1 MNPILV
7 HFWEVQS
14 LDGMALIEFAK
25 HNNELDFNLI
35 DCNLAF
41 RHILQIN
48 SNDHPSIGFKQ
59 YKKWLKSELTGLQ
72 FFLKE
77 GYKSANEYEK
87 EWFSIEEKQWYLAHV
102 KVIVDSSFVI
112 TLKNITSIKK
122 AYSEL
127 DLFFEANLDLQCI
140 ADTEGNFVK
149 TNNAWAQLLGYSL
162 EEINSSKFLD
172 FVHPDDIEATLNA
185 VKKLSDQEKVLNFI
199 NRYRTKAGD
208 YRIIEWRSFPMGK
221 MIYSVARD
229 ITHQKIAEEQL
240 IRSEARFRSLFENN
254 HAVMLIINPDDGQIV
269 DANPSAASFY
279 GYSRRQMQHMRIN
292 QINILSPEDI
302 KSEMDAALK
311 AERSQFFFKHRLANG
326 TIRDVEVWSGKVEL
340 NNKEQLYSIIH
351 DVTESNRIA
360 EALGESEER
369 YRSIYENSH
378 DAMIILDPE
387 SLIFSNPN
395 MAAIKLFGFE
405 SAKEFVG
412 ITPIQLSPEKQSDG
426 QLSDYM
432 ARQFINEAIEKGGVF
447 FEWVHMTRQGN
458 EFTAEILLNA
468 VPFKGKI
475 MLQTTLRDITA
486 VKNAQ
491 AKIVQSESR
500 LMSLVSILQHESKNI
515 QEFLDY
521 SLNEL
526 ISLTESKLGYI
537 YFYDEA
543 KQQFELNT
551 WSKEVMKECEVA
563 EPQTIY
569 CLEKTGLW
577 GDAVRQRKAI
587 IDNDFQQ
594 SSPEKKGYPE
604 GHVHL
609 KRFLTI
615 PVIHKGKIVAVAGVA
630 NKKNEYD
637 QTDVLQMTL
646 MMDAVWKA
654 VEKLRAEESLRQS
667 EAKYRIITENSS
679 DVIWL
684 YNMALKKFTFISPSI
699 LQLRG
704 FTPEEAMKQEM
715 EESVTKED
723 FQRIIEGINS
733 DLPVFLED
741 RDVPGSRKVSVI
753 QQPCKD
759 GSLVWVEVITQFQ
772 FNNHNELE
780 VLGVSRNINE
790 RVKMEQELRQN
801 EARLH
806 DLNYTKDKLF
816 SIIAH
821 DLRSPFT
828 SFLGLSELMM
838 SVEMN
843 FSEQELREMALSLNK
858 TAQSTYNLLENL
870 LEWSRLQRGM
880 LNPEPQF
887 VMIRQLLNTTT
898 ETFQEQ
904 IQTKKL
910 EVINQVEEKMVAY
923 ADEKML
929 ESVMRN
935 LLSNAIKFTPKGK
948 RITLDAAKTASNRV
962 RIIVT
967 DTGIGI
973 PDGIL
978 TNLFVVDE
986 SKSRKGTEGERSSG
1000 LGLMLCKEF
1009 VELNNGKIWVETT
1022 EKQGSSFFVELP
1034 RF

>member
-77 GYKSANEYEK
+77 GYKSANVYEK

-162 EEINSSKFLD
+162 EEINSSKCLD

-279 GYSRRQMQHMRIN
+279 GYNRRQMQHMRIN

-577 GDAVRQRKAI
+577 GEAVRQRKAI

-630 NKKNEYD
+630 NKEKDYD
-637 QTDVLQMTL
+637 NTDVLQMTL

-704 FTPEEAMKQEM
+704 YTSEEAMKQEI
-715 EESVTKED
+715 EESVTKD
-723 FQRIIEGINS
+723 DYPRIIASINA

-838 SVEMN
+838 SVEMK

-973 PDGIL
+973 PDSIL
-978 TNLFVVDE
+978 PNLFVVDE
-986 SKSRKGTEGERSSG
+986 LKSRKGTEGERSSG

-1009 VELNNGKIWVETT
+1009 VELNNGKIWVETA

>member
-25 HNNELDFNLI
+25 HNNEHDFNLI

-59 YKKWLKSELTGLQ
+59 CKKWLKSELPGLQ

-87 EWFSIEEKQWYLAHV
+87 EWFSIEEEQWYLAHV

-112 TLKNITSIKK
+112 TMKNITSIKK
-122 AYSEL
+122 AYTEH

-162 EEINSSKFLD
+162 EEINRSKFLD
-172 FVHPDDIEATLNA
+172 FVHPDDIQATLNA

-326 TIRDVEVWSGKVEL
+326 SIRDVEVWSGKVEL

-351 DVTESNRIA
+351 DITESNRIA
-360 EALGESEER
+360 EALSESEER

-378 DAMIILDPE
+378 DAMILLDPE

-577 GDAVRQRKAI
+577 GEAVRQRKAI

-630 NKKNEYD
+630 IKKNEYD

-723 FQRIIEGINS
+723 FQRIIEGINA

-838 SVEMN
+838 SVEMK